1 MTVSLGVIAPGGLA
15 HAQPPVDLSAPQSRP
30 TLSRSKPVSP
40 NATINLVN
48 LLVKQGVLTEQQ
60 AAELIK
66 QAENEAFVAREAVKG
81 AADKANVAEKT
92 AADAS
97 RMVSPPGTKRVT
109 YVPEIVKR
117 QLREEIKQEVMGR
130 AKKEGW
136 ANPDI
141 VPEWVNRIRFYGD
154 VRVRYEHDRFPP
166 GNDTTGSLLNY
177 NAINTGSPADLN
189 PAGHPLPAVRNTDE
203 DRNRFR
209 LKARLGAEMDLTEGW
224 SAGLRMAVGDSSSP
238 VSTNTTLGGG
248 GGNFSK
254 YPVWLD
260 RAYIRYQTVNEHF
273 SISLGRFNNP
283 FFAPTDLIWYDELG
297 FDGVAAQVKY
307 EVAPG
312 FVPFAVA
319 GAFPLYNTLFNFPN
333 NGRSDQG
340 LDLQGSNLPS
350 SDKYL
355 FGGQIGFDWTLT
367 PDVRLKVGAA
377 YYDFHNVEGRLSE
390 PCATNT
396 SSDVC
401 STDALRPSFAQFGN
415 TYMPLRNN
423 VAGAPFQGQYF
434 GLATPFRVVDLTGRL
449 DLGYFH
455 PVHIL
460 VDGTYVKNIAFDR
473 KSIDAIAF
481 NNLDATNQG
490 TLFFNGGDTGAMGRV
505 LVGHPKLQQSWDWNA
520 YIAYKYI
527 ESDATVDA
535 FNDPDFGLGGTNLQ
549 GYIVGANLGINKYV
563 WSSVKWM
570 SATSIA
576 GPRFAVDVFQVD
588 LNARF

>member
-1 MTVSLGVIAPGGLA
+1 MAVSFGVLVPGRLA
-15 HAQPPVDLSAPQSRP
+15 LAQPPVDLSAPQSKP
-30 TLSRSKPVSP
+30 TLSRNKPASP

-81 AADKANVAEKT
+81 AADKATVAEKT

-97 RMVSPPGTKRVT
+97 RLVSPPGTKRVT

-117 QLREEIKQEVMGR
+117 QLREELKQEVMGK

-154 VRVRYEHDRFPP
+154 VRVRYENDRFPP
-166 GNDTTGSLLNY
+166 GNENTAVFY
-177 NAINTGSPADLN
+177 NFNSINNGSPFVFGTPQPLRNADEN
-189 PAGHPLPAVRNTDE
+189 
-203 DRNRFR
+203 RNRFR
-209 LKARLGAEMDLTEGW
+209 LKARLGAEIDLTDGW
-224 SAGLRMAVGDSSSP
+224 SAGLRMGVGDSSSP

-254 YPVWLD
+254 YPIWLD
-260 RAYIRYQTVNEHF
+260 RAYIRYQTINEHF
-273 SISLGRFNNP
+273 TVSLGRFNNP
-283 FFAPTDLIWYDELG
+283 FFAPTDLVWYDELG

-307 EVAPG
+307 EAAPG

-319 GAFPLYNTLFNFPN
+319 GAFPLYNTLFNFPDR
-333 NGRSDQG
+333 GRPDQG
-340 LDLQGSNLPS
+340 EALAGTNLPS
-350 SDKYL
+350 TDRYL
-355 FGGQIGFDWTLT
+355 FGGQIGFDWKMNE
-367 PDVRLKVGAA
+367 DVRLKVGAA
-377 YYDFHNVEGRLSE
+377 YYDFHNVEGRLSSL
-390 PCATNT
+390 CAPD
-396 SSDVC
+396 SAAGFDVC
-401 STDALRPSFAQFGN
+401 DTDGTRPSFAQFGN
-415 TYMPLRNN
+415 TYMPLRNIIFGN
-423 VAGAPFQGQYF
+423 AYQAQYF
-434 GLATPFRVVDLTGRL
+434 GLASPFRVVELTGRL

-460 VDGTYVKNIAFDR
+460 VDGTYVKNIAFDW
-473 KSIDAIAF
+473 KSINAVSF
-481 NNLDATNQG
+481 NNNITTQAG
-490 TLFFNGGDTGAMGRV
+490 TLVFNGGDTGAMGRV
-505 LVGHPKLQQSWDWNA
+505 LVGHPKLQQAWDWNA
-520 YIAYKYI
+520 YVAYKYL

-535 FNDPDFGLGGTNLQ
+535 FTDPDFGLGGTNLR

-570 SATSIA
+570 SANSIA
-576 GPRFAVDVFQVD
+576 GPRFAVDVFQLD